1 MSALINR
8 QAYFLRLLLTT
19 SIKQRLDLIKKYS
32 QSSQMKAIVQIVYNV
47 LVGNRILPSKDINKM
62 KKHKVAI
69 RRFVS
74 KGLSL
79 EKRKR
84 LLVKYFKCIVLL
96 LKVIKDEL

>member
-1 MSALINR
+1 MSDLINR
-8 QAYFLRLLLTT
+8 QASFLRLLLTT
-19 SIKQRLDLIKKYS
+19 SIKQRLDLIKNI